1 MTHETYRRQPV
12 PLQFALQAGV
22 RNACLL
28 GPLLEGLGVGVLLER
43 GAELLCGSVWCRG
56 ADNQPGVV
64 SINAIVD

>member
-1 MTHETYRRQPV
+1 M
-12 PLQFALQAGV
+12 
-22 RNACLL
+22 L